1 MNLACP
7 LPIPDSTS
15 ERVLLAH
22 GGGGRL
28 THQLL
33 ESVFYP
39 AFKNPL
45 LEQEHDGAVFP
56 VPASAPTPTP
66 ASASAPTSAPAD
78 GGARLAFSTDSFVV
92 DPIFFPGGDI
102 GELAVN
108 GTVNDLACCGAKPL
122 WLSAGFILEE
132 GLPLADLK
140 KIVASMRRAADAAGV
155 AIVTGDTKVVERGKC
170 DRIFINTSGVGA
182 VPAGV
187 DIGPA
192 RAAAGDAI
200 LCSGPIGA
208 HGITILAAR
217 KNLGLETNLT
227 SDTAPLN
234 AMIAALLAGVNACA
248 SETGASVGASLATPS
263 GAEERDEKDTRDAR
277 DTKAASATDIAAS
290 AVHVLRDPTR
300 GGVAGVLNEIAQ
312 AARVQIEIDEAALPI
327 PEAVAAASELLGIDP
342 LHIANE
348 GVVLAVLPA
357 PLAEKAL
364 AVMRAFPEGRRAAR
378 IGAVSAAPQPSV
390 RVKTPYGGHRI
401 LAMLNGEPLP
411 RIC

>member
-1 MNLACP
+1 MNTDCP
-7 LPIPDSTS
+7 LPLPISTA

-45 LEQEHDGAVFP
+45 LGQEHDGAVFP
-56 VPASAPTPTP
+56 
-66 ASASAPTSAPAD
+66 APAAAD
-78 GGARLAFSTDSFVV
+78 GVARLAFSTDSFVV

-102 GELAVN
+102 GALAVN

-122 WLSAGFILEE
+122 WLRAGFILEE

-140 KIVASMRRAADAAGV
+140 KIVASMRRAADASGV

-187 DIGPA
+187 NIGPA
-192 RAAAGDAI
+192 RAADGDAI

-217 KNLGLETNLT
+217 KNLGLETNLV
-227 SDTAPLN
+227 SDTAALN
-234 AMIAALLAGVNACA
+234 AMIAALLAGVRAH
-248 SETGASVGASLATPS
+248 
-263 GAEERDEKDTRDAR
+263 
-277 DTKAASATDIAAS
+277 ASAGD
-290 AVHVLRDPTR
+290 VHVLRDPTR

-312 AARVQIEIDEAALPI
+312 AARVQIEIDEDALPV
-327 PEAVAAASELLGIDP
+327 PEAVTAASELLGIDP
-342 LHIANE
+342 LYIANE
-348 GVVLAVLPA
+348 GVVLVVLPA
-357 PLAEKAL
+357 ALAEKAL
-364 AVMRAFPEGRRAAR
+364 AVMRAFPEGKHAVR
-378 IGAVSAAPQPSV
+378 IGSVTAGAATQPRMQPVV

-401 LAMLNGEPLP
+401 VNMLNGEPLP